1 MRNAFQGKA
10 QSLGIAGSVILD
22 GWRNDIASCL
32 QGLDL
37 FMMPSRFE
45 GMSLALLEAMAAG
58 LCCCVSDVD
67 GMGEAIQH
75 GVNGYLC
82 APENVPK
89 WCEQIEM
96 VVTDPA
102 RRAEV
107 GRRARD
113 VAHGR
118 FSIDSMASG
127 TVGVY
132 REVMRSQQESRQR
145 KSA

>member
-1 MRNAFQGKA
+1 QN
-10 QSLGIAGSVILD
+10 LGIGPSVTLD
-22 GWRNDIASCL
+22 GWRHDIASCL
-32 QGLDL
+32 QGLDV

-82 APENVPK
+82 APGNVAR
-89 WCEQIEM
+89 WCKQIET
-96 VVTDPA
+96 VVADPA

-107 GRRARD
+107 GHRART
-113 VAHGR
+113 VAHGC
-118 FSIDSMASG
+118 FSIDSMASRTG
-127 TVGVY
+127 EVY
-132 REVMRSQQESRQR
+132 QDVMRSHQESWERE
-145 KSA
+145 SV